1 MDSTGGSRFRQARRV
16 FEELVD
22 LEVAERRHRLADL
35 ALADPRLADAVV
47 ELLEADRRAQ
57 GFLSSPA
64 AHYGLDAP
72 PTAPDVAAA
81 GGPAGARVGERFG
94 AYRLIELLGAGGMGE
109 VYLAERVDGRFEQR
123 VALKLVKRG
132 MDSAQI
138 LRRFAR
144 ERQILARLEHP
155 GIARLLDGGEGDDGR
170 PYFVMERVEGEPITE
185 YCAAHGAPLEERLR
199 LLADCCDAVDAAH
212 RSLVVHRDL
221 KPSNILVTA
230 GGRVKLLDFGIARL
244 LGDEDGET
252 QLTRHGAHVLT
263 PAYAAPEQILGGGVS
278 MATDVFALGVV
289 MYELLTG
296 ALPHDRRAATPYDL
310 VSRVERES
318 AQKPST
324 LVRKTGVA
332 GGGASAERKARRLR
346 GDLDTIALKALA
358 PDPAR
363 RYPSAAAFAAD
374 LRAYLDGRPVSAR
387 PDTPAYRLRK
397 FVGRHRAG
405 VAASIAVALALVA
418 ALIVS
423 LVQTAAARR
432 QAERAAAAQTFLAS
446 LFSELDPDRMAGAAP
461 TVRDLLESGSQ
472 RLSVELAE
480 QPELRAEME
489 LLVGQVFSQLSLPD
503 QAEPL
508 FRRALDRRKSLDGA
522 DDPRT
527 AEAQKRLAISLHR
540 QARYGEAE
548 PLLRELLARAER
560 LGDEVE
566 VASVL
571 SNYGNLERQTGDYQ
585 TAAAMLERGVALS
598 GRVGDLDSRH
608 LATTLN
614 NLGLVY
620 WRQQRLRAAVAAFSR
635 ALAIHRKN
643 APDSALVAGTLQNLC
658 ELHRDLGELDAAQSF
673 GEQALALQR
682 SVYPANHPAIGG
694 TLTGLA
700 ALARRRGD
708 SAAAGELYRQSIA
721 TYEASQRP
729 DHPDVVWALRGL
741 AGVLRAEGKTAEAVA
756 AYERALAVRR
766 KAFGDRHPEVAQS
779 WQDLA
784 RGRLAADDLEGALTA
799 LRTGVE
805 IYRATLPADSSQLAG
820 GLFFLGDVLR
830 LNSRARQGIPFLEEA
845 LAIWE
850 RKPPANGK
858 DLENLRAALEDA
870 RRSAR

>member
-1 MDSTGGSRFRQARRV
+1 MDPTGGTRFRQARLV

-22 LEVAERRHRLADL
+22 LDEDERGGRLADL
-35 ALADPRLADAVV
+35 ALADPRLAEAVR
-47 ELLEADRRAQ
+47 EMLAADRRAQ
-57 GFLSSPA
+57 GFLSLPA
-64 AHYGLDAP
+64 VAYALDDP
-72 PTAPDVAAA
+72 PTTPDPATAGSQAA
-81 GGPAGARVGERFG
+81 ARVGQRFG
-94 AYRLIELLGAGGMGE
+94 AYRLIELLGVGGMGE
-109 VYLAERVDGRFEQR
+109 VYLAERADGRFEHR

-132 MDSAQI
+132 MDTAQI

-144 ERQILARLEHP
+144 ERQILARLDHP
-155 GIARLLDGGEGDDGR
+155 GIARLLDGGEGEDGR
-170 PYFVMERVEGEPITE
+170 PYFVMERVEGEPVTQ
-185 YCAAHGAPLEERLR
+185 YCAVRGTPLEERLR
-199 LLADCCDAVDAAH
+199 LVAECCDAVDAAH

-230 GGRVKLLDFGIARL
+230 DGRVKLLDFGIARL
-244 LGDEDGET
+244 LDEEDGET

-289 MYELLTG
+289 LYELLTG
-296 ALPHDRRAATPYDL
+296 ALPHDRQAATPYNL

-318 AQKPST
+318 AEKPST
-324 LVRKTGVA
+324 LVRKAGAAAGETG
-332 GGGASAERKARRLR
+332 GERRARRLR

-358 PDPAR
+358 RDPAR
-363 RYPSAAAFAAD
+363 RYASAAALAAD
-374 LRAYLDGRPVSAR
+374 LRAYLERRPVSAR
-387 PDTPAYRLRK
+387 PDTTTYRVRK
-397 FVGRHRAG
+397 FVGRHRVG
-405 VAASIAVALALVA
+405 VGASIVVASSLVA
-418 ALIVS
+418 ALAVS
-423 LVQTAAARR
+423 LAQTAVARR
-432 QAERAAAAQTFLAS
+432 QAERAAAAQAFLES
-446 LFSELDPDRMAGAAP
+446 LFSGLDPDRMAGAAP
-461 TVRDLLESGSQ
+461 TVRDLLESGSE

-508 FRRALDRRKSLDGA
+508 LRRALDRRRSLHGA
-522 DDPRT
+522 ADART
-527 AEAQKRLAISLHR
+527 AEVQKRLAVSLHR
-540 QARYGEAE
+540 QARYAEAE

-560 LGDEVE
+560 LGDDVE
-566 VASVL
+566 VSSVL
-571 SNYGNLERQTGDYQ
+571 SNYGNLERQTGDYR
-585 TAAAMLERGVALS
+585 TAAAMLERGVALA
-598 GRVGDLDSRH
+598 GRAGDIDSRH

-620 WRQQRLRAAVAAFSR
+620 WRQQRLHAAVAAFSR
-635 ALAIHRKN
+635 ALGIHRKN

-658 ELHRDLGELDAAQSF
+658 ELNRDLGELEAAQSF

-682 SVYPANHPAIGG
+682 SLYPPHHPAIGG

-708 SAAAGELYRQSIA
+708 SAAALELYRQSIA

-729 DHPDVVWALRGL
+729 DHPDLAWSLRGL
-741 AGVLRAEGKTAEAVA
+741 ASLLRQEGKTAEAVA
-756 AYERALAVRR
+756 ALERALALRR

-784 RGRLAADDLEGALTA
+784 RGRLAADDLGGALAA

-805 IYRATLPADSSQLAG
+805 IYRATLPPDSSQLAG

-830 LNSRARQGIPFLEEA
+830 QNGRARQGIPFLEEA
-845 LAIWE
+845 LAIWQ

-858 DLENLRAALEDA
+858 DLENLEAALADA
-870 RRSAR
+870 RRRAR